1 MNESALWALLA
12 ALCYGIAPI
21 FEKIGL
27 QQAQP
32 LAAVFVRALI
42 TTLFTGVLLFA
53 RSGWL
58 PLANWTSKTWLAII
72 ASGIIGVLLAQVF
85 YFAALRSGD
94 VGRVAPIAGSY
105 PLFACLLAAICLG
118 EKLSPGRVFGSVL
131 VFLGI
136 LLLS

>member
-1 MNESALWALLA
+1 MNESALWALFA

-32 LAAVFVRALI
+32 MAAVFVRALI
-42 TTLFTGVLLFA
+42 TTVFTGVCLFT

-58 PLANWTSKTWLAII
+58 PLMHWTNKTWLAII
-72 ASGIIGVLLAQVF
+72 ASGIVGVLLAQVF
-85 YFAALRSGD
+85 YFAALRFGD

-105 PLFACLLAAICLG
+105 PLFACLLAAIFLG
-118 EKLSPGRVFGSVL
+118 EKLSPGRIFGAVL

-136 LLLS
+136 LFLS